1 MRNTQAVAVEPSTKV
16 AGVKLDDLDRALL
29 AALEDDGR
37 RPYRDIG
44 RDLDVPEATVRSRVS
59 RLLESGLIHI
69 TAVGDPL
76 ALGVEVAAI
85 TLLRLRPGS
94 VQESAEV
101 LTAYANVRFVGAS
114 FGAAD
119 LIIQTLHHDIDE
131 LHRFVTEALPAALEG
146 LVSTETFQL
155 AKVHKSSWDWR
166 AWFAAQDAAAQGEAA
181 TGGAARR
188 RSRNAPTEP

>member
-1 MRNTQAVAVEPSTKV
+1 M
-16 AGVKLDDLDRALL
+16 KLDDLDRALV

-44 RDLDVPEATVRSRVS
+44 RDLDVPEATVRSRVN
-59 RLLESGLIHI
+59 RLLDSGLIRI
-69 TAVGDPL
+69 SAVGDPL

-85 TLLRLRPGS
+85 SLLRLRPGA
-94 VQESAEV
+94 VQESAER
-101 LTAYANVRFVGAS
+101 LTAYPNVRFVGAS

-131 LHRFVTEALPAALEG
+131 LHRFITETLPDALEG

-166 AWFAAQDAAAQGEAA
+166 AWFAAQDAAAGVAS
-181 TGGAARR
+181 GAGAVARR
-188 RSRNAPTEP
+188 RPRSTTTET

>member
-1 MRNTQAVAVEPSTKV
+1 MRKALANWIETPSQV
-16 AGVKLDDLDRALL
+16 PHVKLDDLDRALL

-44 RDLDVPEATVRSRVS
+44 RDLDVPEATVRSRVN
-59 RLLESGLIHI
+59 RLLESGLIRI
-69 TAVGDPL
+69 SAVGDPL

-94 VQESAEV
+94 VQASAEV
-101 LTAYANVRFVGAS
+101 LTAYPNVRFVGAS

-131 LHRFVTEALPAALEG
+131 LHRFVTEALPNALEG

-166 AWFAAQDAAAQGEAA
+166 AWFAAQDAVGAEAN
-181 TGGAARR
+181 GKSG
-188 RSRNAPTEP
+188 